1 MGTPTGPTRLLPVVA
16 LVGRPNVGKSTLY
29 NVLTRTRDAIVSDLS
44 GLTRDRHYGICESSE
59 GHRYMVVDTAGL
71 TVSPDALTQHM
82 AGQARIAVEEADV
95 ILLVVDGR
103 AGLLRDDIDIA
114 AELRRSGK
122 PVLLV
127 VNKTDGLDEELT
139 LTEFATLGLP
149 SVGTSAAHRRGVND
163 LQDEFLELLGLP
175 DEPPPEEEFDPRDDR
190 CRVAIVGRPNVG
202 KSTLINRLLGEE
214 RLLTFDQA
222 GTTRD
227 AIEVEV
233 EWDERPYL
241 LIDTA
246 GMRRRSR
253 IDEAVEKF
261 SVIKAFQAID
271 QAQVVVFVID
281 AREGFAEQDATILG
295 QVLDSGRALV
305 IAINK
310 WDGLSNSERTE
321 VRRRL
326 DLGLDFLEFAK
337 RIPISALHGSGLGEL
352 MKAVRQAWHCALKEF
367 STNDL
372 TEAITAAFVAHQ
384 PPLVNGRASKM
395 RYVHQG
401 GRNPPRIVIHG
412 SRLKNLPESYKRYL
426 QNSMRK
432 RFRLIGTPVK
442 LEFREGKNPFADR
455 KNTLTDRQMQKKRRL
470 LKHVKR

>member
-1 MGTPTGPTRLLPVVA
+1 MGAPTGPTRLLPVVA

-44 GLTRDRHYGICESSE
+44 GLTRDRHYGVCESEE
-59 GHRYMVVDTAGL
+59 GHRYLVVDTAGL
-71 TVSPDALTQHM
+71 SVSPDALAQHM
-82 AGQARIAVEEADV
+82 AGQARIAIDEADV
-95 ILLVVDGR
+95 ILLVVDAR
-103 AGLLRDDIDIA
+103 AGVLRDDIDIS

-122 PVLLV
+122 PILVV
-127 VNKTDGLDEELT
+127 VNKTDGLDET
-139 LTEFATLGLP
+139 LALSEFATLGLP
-149 SVGTSAAHRRGVND
+149 CVGTSAAHRRGVND

-175 DEPPPEEEFDPRDDR
+175 EEPAEEEEFDPKDDR

-214 RLLTFDQA
+214 RLLAFDQP

-233 EWDERPYL
+233 GWDERPYL
-241 LIDTA
+241 FIDTA

-253 IDEAVEKF
+253 INEAVEKF

-271 QAQVVVFVID
+271 QAQVVVFVVD
-281 AREGFAEQDATILG
+281 AREGFADQDATILG

-310 WDGLSNSERTE
+310 WDGLTNSERTA
-321 VRRRL
+321 VRSRL
-326 DLGLDFLEFAK
+326 DRGLEFLDFAK
-337 RIPISALHGSGLGEL
+337 QIPISALHGSGLTEL
-352 MKAVRQAWHCALKEF
+352 MKAVRQAWNCALKEF

-372 TEAITAAFVAHQ
+372 TEAVTAAFTAHT
-384 PPLVNGRASKM
+384 PPLVNGRISKM

-401 GRNPPRIVIHG
+401 GRNPPRIIIHG
-412 SRLKNLPESYKRYL
+412 SRLKDLPESYKRYL
-426 QNSMRK
+426 QNSLRK

-442 LEFREGKNPFADR
+442 LEFREGKNPFAGR
-455 KNTLTDRQMQKKRRL
+455 KNKLTDRQVQKRRRL
-470 LKHVKR
+470 MKHVKR